1 MVGHPETV
9 IRDNRSELGAMHF
22 IRRSGAWRDGARDC
36 SKNVVVLCS
45 KCVNWDQKE
54 S

>member
-22 IRRSGAWRDGARDC
+22 NSSVGSMAGWSSG
-36 SKNVVVLCS
+36 L
-45 KCVNWDQKE
+45 
-54 S
+54 